1 VRINHRRKAE
11 FLLMKSFK
19 YAINDVKKHLTY
31 FIAFDS
37 LLTSLLIYLGV
48 YFVFV
53 SIAFKGVLAI
63 LPAGLYLW
71 YDLRLK
77 LRQNVVRNVE
87 EKYPDMD
94 EQLITASEYPQDE
107 NNPFV
112 NELHRETMSELK
124 KVELSR
130 FIDMNVN
137 SKKLGGI
144 VVLSLL
150 IIVFA
155 HFGLYYDVTGNFGD
169 IVDKV
174 KPVFSQGGDDSGSG
188 GTEQV
193 VGKEGGS
200 DIYGEASLADL
211 GDDAVD
217 LSLLSNNME
226 FDSTNI
232 YDIQERQFKD
242 VMLFPSDIQT
252 VESDVST
259 QGEVSK
265 EHAELVKNYFLQ
277 AAR

>member
-1 VRINHRRKAE
+1 MVGVDIKSALIG
-11 FLLMKSFK
+11 FLGACL
-19 YAINDVKKHLTY
+19 
-31 FIAFDS
+31 
-37 LLTSLLIYLGV
+37 
-48 YFVFV
+48 VFV
-53 SIAFKGVLAI
+53 LIAA
-63 LPAGLYLW
+63 
-71 YDLRLK
+71 D
-77 LRQNVVRNVE
+77 
-87 EKYPDMD
+87 D
-94 EQLITASEYPQDE
+94 T
-107 NNPFV
+107 
-112 NELHRETMSELK
+112 ETK
-124 KVELSR
+124 
-130 FIDMNVN
+130 N
-137 SKKLGGI
+137 
-144 VVLSLL
+144 
-150 IIVFA
+150 
-155 HFGLYYDVTGNFGD
+155 GNFGD